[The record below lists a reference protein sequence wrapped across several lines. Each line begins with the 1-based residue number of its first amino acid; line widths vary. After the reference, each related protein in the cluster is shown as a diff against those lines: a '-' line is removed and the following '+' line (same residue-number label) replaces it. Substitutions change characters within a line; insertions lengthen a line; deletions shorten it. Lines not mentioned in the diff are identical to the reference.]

1 MKMPKSSAAMIDLFA
16 EVVPG
21 PPVVQRKMFGYPSGF
36 INGNLFM
43 GLFGDGMILR
53 LPDAQREELIK
64 KKGARQFE
72 PMAGRPMREYV
83 LLPASMLRN
92 RRVLALWIARARAF
106 AAEIKRK
113 PKKST
118 KARANR
124 GTKPK

>member
-1 MKMPKSSAAMIDLFA
+1 
-16 EVVPG
+16 
-21 PPVVQRKMFGYPSGF
+21 
-36 INGNLFM
+36 M

-83 LLPASMLRN
+83 LLPASILRN
-92 RRVLALWIARARAF
+92 RRALALWITRARAF
-106 AAEIKRK
+106 AAEIRPK

-118 KARANR
+118 KARANPR
-124 GTKPK
+124 TKPKTKTVTKKRR